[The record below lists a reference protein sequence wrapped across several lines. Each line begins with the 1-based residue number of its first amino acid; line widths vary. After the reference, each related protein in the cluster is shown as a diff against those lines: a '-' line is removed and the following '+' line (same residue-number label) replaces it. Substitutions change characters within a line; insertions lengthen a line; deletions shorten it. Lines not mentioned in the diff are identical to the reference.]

1 MGANPTQAY
10 GLILFLIGFVL
21 LACGFAAGGG
31 VIYIL
36 AGLAVLAGGCA
47 LLIKCKPWEQREQ

>member
-21 LACGFAAGGG
+21 LAGGFATGGG

-36 AGLAVLAGGCA
+36 AGLVALGAACAVLM
-47 LLIKCKPWEQREQ
+47 KCKPWEQREQ